1 MTAAAVVE
9 LLHDAFIEE
18 FNERRAE
25 AYFSRFMETGDP
37 WTFETLSKVTIEVTE
52 ARTTLPRKH
61 CSRITRLAHEVA
73 EWMGGPAGSDKY
85 ALCVSYTDAGRAA
98 ASTAAAVLTNE
109 SVGPRRGQGDGELAS
124 LAEVEPLSAVR
135 VTPDQLGLGRNHTAE
150 AQLGE
155 HATQATLG
163 VTASPLEAAA
173 VLPEDR
179 VSSQGV
185 ATARAQVGVQA
196 AHGAAPAS
204 STNSEQHQQPAQQA
218 QQDVQQEMIGA
229 LKQRSFSP
237 AIVGYE
243 TQWLAAAVDALAR
256 LEDELKLSDIQ
267 QHYKKQCA
275 ADRELF
281 MREWQRKSI
290 GILAHRKRKLKN
302 KTK

>member
-1 MTAAAVVE
+1 M
-9 LLHDAFIEE
+9 
-18 FNERRAE
+18 
-25 AYFSRFMETGDP
+25 
-37 WTFETLSKVTIEVTE
+37 
-52 ARTTLPRKH
+52 
-61 CSRITRLAHEVA
+61 
-73 EWMGGPAGSDKY
+73 
-85 ALCVSYTDAGRAA
+85 
-98 ASTAAAVLTNE
+98 
-109 SVGPRRGQGDGELAS
+109 
-124 LAEVEPLSAVR
+124 
-135 VTPDQLGLGRNHTAE
+135 
-150 AQLGE
+150 
-155 HATQATLG
+155 
-163 VTASPLEAAA
+163 
-173 VLPEDR
+173 
-179 VSSQGV
+179 SSQGV

-267 QHYKKQCA
+267 QHYKKQCV
-275 ADRELF
+275 ADKELS

-302 KTK
+302 KTKQDERSPRMHTSWI